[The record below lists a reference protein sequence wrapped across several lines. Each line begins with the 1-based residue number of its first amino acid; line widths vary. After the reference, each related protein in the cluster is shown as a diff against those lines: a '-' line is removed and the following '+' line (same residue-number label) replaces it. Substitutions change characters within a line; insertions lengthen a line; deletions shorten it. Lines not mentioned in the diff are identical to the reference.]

1 MVVLINPVVD
11 TVERSKYGN
20 VGRKSPRR
28 GGECVQKDSGVLGQ
42 FVDMGTCIPCVSIA
56 AKMIRPESVERD
68 EDHVLCDILR
78 CVDNR
83 IEPAGQSSIASLLS
97 LERLSLDEQEGKV
110 CYRYGKEAGEA
121 PADYFS

>member
-1 MVVLINPVVD
+1 
-11 TVERSKYGN
+11 
-20 VGRKSPRR
+20 
-28 GGECVQKDSGVLGQ
+28 
-42 FVDMGTCIPCVSIA
+42 
-56 AKMIRPESVERD
+56 MIRPESVERD